1 MSSISESI
9 ETLSTPNILNPKRTP
24 MKQHYLLKNANI
36 NKIFKEYNL
45 DLSTIKKINKQLD
58 YKIKCR
64 NSNISMNMIENYN
77 QQHQRPK
84 RSRVAFTVD
93 EDEKIKYLVNKY
105 GTHNWQLVSSY
116 LGVRTAKQ
124 CRDRYFNYLSSSFN
138 KCEWT
143 KEEDELLE
151 KLYEKIGPK
160 WCIMQKSFPLRNS
173 HSIKNR
179 WNYFL
184 CKKQQ
189 KEISNEK
196 KAQNLNEKKEE
207 ICFQSDF
214 TYDENKSYDEFDN
227 DDSWFWY
234 L

>member
-189 KEISNEK
+189 KEISN
-196 KAQNLNEKKEE
+196 
-207 ICFQSDF
+207 
-214 TYDENKSYDEFDN
+214 
-227 DDSWFWY
+227 
-234 L
+234 